1 MNMNIKDY
9 AKKINKEAIYCCY
22 DTYIENTKEYEKIT
36 RYQMLAS
43 LYEVFTQEDALFHL
57 LSYEEFLSLKEC
69 IKSPKKS
76 ANGFIDT
83 KPYETLLHKFLV
95 IYNFNELLVPNEI
108 QAAVKA
114 TEQKYT
120 EEDFRKKD
128 TLNHLMIGILR
139 CYGILTL
146 TEFHMLCEKYAI
158 AIPSIE
164 EYYLTALYLHPYF
177 SLYSRQDGSMLLV
190 NEEIFDYIDEVI
202 DIQNSHVYCVC
213 DRKKDEL
220 LAIGTTGVNTNHPAI
235 DTLYKILSES
245 TFTYIENGFW
255 ADFFFA
261 VHTCKDPANLIQWFD
276 DLSIDDDMLTSLSEA
291 VLDAY
296 FNTPSA
302 ALFGCTPM
310 EYMDYINEQSQESM
324 QGNASLD
331 ENDTALFYDIYL
343 ALLEYTNKKYKI
355 VKGLKKIYHRSH
367 LEPEKMAKIRNFLF
381 DHRNIIDDFIKK
393 NPFQF
398 DEEKLALIKDFK
410 YAVKGMG
417 IIIKYEADYTVISM
431 QDDNFYAILGLTTNI
446 DEVIPNE
453 QLPYPVQITLLP
465 WRNKIIYDGLLESY
479 AIQVGKNM
487 KKMIAEELANHHL
500 ITSIKPF
507 QA

>member
-1 MNMNIKDY
+1 MNLNIKDD
-9 AKKINKEAIYCCY
+9 AKKINKKSIYCCY

-128 TLNHLMIGILR
+128 
-139 CYGILTL
+139 
-146 TEFHMLCEKYAI
+146 
-158 AIPSIE
+158 
-164 EYYLTALYLHPYF
+164 
-177 SLYSRQDGSMLLV
+177 
-190 NEEIFDYIDEVI
+190 
-202 DIQNSHVYCVC
+202 
-213 DRKKDEL
+213 EL

-235 DTLYKILSES
+235 NTLYKILSES

-276 DLSIDDDMLTSLSEA
+276 DLSIDDDMLASLSEA

-310 EYMDYINEQSQESM
+310 EYMDYINEQSQQSM

-367 LEPEKMAKIRNFLF
+367 LEPEKMTKIRNFLF
-381 DHRNIIDDFIKK
+381 EHRNIIDDFIKK